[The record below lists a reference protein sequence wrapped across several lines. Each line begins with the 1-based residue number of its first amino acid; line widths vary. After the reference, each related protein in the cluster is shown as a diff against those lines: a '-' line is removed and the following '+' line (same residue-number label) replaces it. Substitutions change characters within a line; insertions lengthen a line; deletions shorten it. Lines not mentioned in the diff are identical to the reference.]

1 VGHIRI
7 ASVSIVPG
15 CITPVVVVPL
25 ADDLE
30 SDTVAVGHTF
40 GQEEDPLP
48 PVRCADFRSCEQCRR
63 NAVTHLLKFSDDG
76 VETRGQMCGD
86 VLAEDVARL
95 ERSDVL
101 AEVRPEVAWV
111 VFSAPLASL

>member
-1 VGHIRI
+1 LYVPDPRIASDCIGVGHCFAIGPSDASPFTTFDERFSASGAVVGVGHIRI

-15 CITPVVVVPL
+15 CITPVVVVPF

-30 SDTVAVGHTF
+30 SATVAVGHTF

-63 NAVTHLLKFSDDG
+63 NAVAQLL
-76 VETRGQMCGD
+76 
-86 VLAEDVARL
+86 
-95 ERSDVL
+95 
-101 AEVRPEVAWV
+101 
-111 VFSAPLASL
+111 